1 MPSHE
6 WGEARLYQ
14 AYCFDGGTRSFFS
27 YCFVVAASCS
37 FWGPGVHPVHPKLV
51 YCIPVWNCSAELPV
65 LLLEINA
72 ATPEAIK
79 NGIAE
84 FGFLRK
90 WGIQRQSMA
99 IFMTNMMI
107 KHEIEWGILFSDKP
121 ILIHFPGPNSRSS
134 FFDADIVM
142 VCWIHSRVWSP
153 FSLCLKC
160 SCRCFNHVSFAQNTH
175 LEMGQTYE
183 ITIFGG
189 ITIH

>member
-1 MPSHE
+1 
-6 WGEARLYQ
+6 
-14 AYCFDGGTRSFFS
+14 
-27 YCFVVAASCS
+27 
-37 FWGPGVHPVHPKLV
+37 
-51 YCIPVWNCSAELPV
+51 V

-134 FFDADIVM
+134 FFDSDIVM

-175 LEMGQTYE
+175 LEMGQNLWNYHIWGNNNPLTS
-183 ITIFGG
+183 IVTIFGGKTIHQPAIIAIFGG